1 MVDMTQ
7 GVQAADPT
15 SPCDLDHGT
24 QRLCR
29 EAPAP
34 RILGQYITG
43 CRPIRRLECESRPT
57 NQSAVVARKG
67 EVRADGPLA
76 PLLIAE
82 GKKRPRL
89 IQRDMYGP
97 GEISRHV

>member
-1 MVDMTQ
+1 MVDVTQ
-7 GVQAADPT
+7 SIQAADPAC
-15 SPCDLDHGT
+15 PCDLDHGT
-24 QRLCR
+24 QRLGR
-29 EAPAP
+29 EALTPS
-34 RILGQYITG
+34 ILGQYIAG
-43 CRPIRRLECESRPT
+43 CRAIRRLEGESRPT

-89 IQRDMYGP
+89 IQRDMNGP